1 MNSHD
6 SLLQYKVGGLLY
18 TPALNSHIGDKLKS
32 KTIDGISSIA
42 LCLEDSI
49 EDDALSQA
57 ERELCKTLSQ
67 LEGVSELP
75 LLFIRVRTPQH
86 LKKVHQMLGGLS
98 DLLCG
103 YVLPKFDLSN
113 AERYMELLDLF
124 NASRQ
129 SELRYMPILESG
141 MVANIIHR
149 RENLVQIKAIIDT
162 RKEHIL
168 NVRVG
173 GNDFCNIFGIRRH
186 ENQSIYDIGVI
197 RDILSDIVNVFGAD
211 YIVSGP
217 VWEYFG
223 DDPNESWAKG
233 LRKEISLDL
242 INGFIGKTAIH
253 PTQLPIIRDSMKPM
267 RSDYEDA
274 IRILDWTSNGK
285 AVQKSAN
292 GARMNEQKCHIR
304 WAKKIEALAEIYGIK
319 EERKQF
325 D

>member
-1 MNSHD
+1 MRKD
-6 SLLQYKVGGLLY
+6 DPLLPYKVGGLLY
-18 TPALNSHIGDKLKS
+18 TPALNSHIGEKLKS
-32 KTIDGISSIA
+32 QSIEGMNSIA

-57 ERELCKTLSQ
+57 EHELCKTLVQ
-67 LEGVSELP
+67 IEGVRKLP
-75 LLFIRVRTPQH
+75 LLFVRVRTPQH
-86 LKKVHQMLGGLS
+86 LKRVHKMLGGLS

-113 AERYMELLDLF
+113 AERYMELLDMF
-124 NASRQ
+124 NASRR
-129 SELRYMPILESG
+129 SDLHFMPILESG

-149 RENLVQIKAIIDT
+149 RENLVQIKGIIDAD
-162 RKEHIL
+162 KEHIL

-197 RDILSDIVNVFGAD
+197 KDILSDIVNVFAAD

-253 PTQLPIIRDSMKPM
+253 PTQLPIIRESMKPR

-274 IRILDWTSNGK
+274 IRILDWTSDGK
-285 AVQKSAN
+285 AVQKSAS
-292 GARMNEQKCHIR
+292 GARMNEQKCHTR
-304 WAKKIEALAEIYGIK
+304 WANKIVALAEVYGIT
-319 EERKQF
+319 EER
-325 D
+325 

>member
-1 MNSHD
+1 MNNHD
-6 SLLQYKVGGLLY
+6 PLLPYKVGGLLY
-18 TPALNSHIGDKLKS
+18 TPALNSYIGDKLKN
-32 KTIDGISSIA
+32 KTIEGISSIA

-57 ERELCKTLSQ
+57 EYELCKTLTQ
-67 LEGVSELP
+67 LEGVSGLP
-75 LLFIRVRTPQH
+75 LLFVRVRSPQH
-86 LKKVHQMLGGLS
+86 LKKVHKMLGGLS

-113 AERYMELLDLF
+113 AERYMELLDVF
-124 NASRQ
+124 NTSRQ
-129 SELRYMPILESG
+129 SDLQYMPILESG

-149 RENLVQIKAIIDT
+149 RENLVQIKGIIDAD
-162 RKEHIL
+162 KEHIL

-173 GNDFCNIFGIRRH
+173 GNDFCNLFGIRRH
-186 ENQSIYDIGVI
+186 EDQTIYDIGVI

-253 PTQLPIIRDSMKPM
+253 PTQLPVIRESMKPQ

-274 IRILDWTSNGK
+274 IRILDWASDGK
-285 AVQKSAN
+285 AVQKSAS
-292 GARMNEQKCHIR
+292 GARMNEQKCHTR
-304 WAKKIEALAEIYGIK
+304 WANKIVALAEVYGIT
-319 EERKQF
+319 EER
-325 D
+325 